1 MYFQAVHYE
10 NFMYIPKHFEVT
22 DTQEIYAFIEHNAF
36 GQLISNCNGQLSS
49 THIPFLLS
57 DDKTKLIA
65 HLAKSNPQSSTLHG
79 QQVLITL
86 QGPHDYISPSWLSG
100 PAVPTWNYQAVHVN
114 GTCRIF
120 ENVYDIKQVV
130 DQLTAKYESGF
141 ETPWLPE
148 YMASMLHAIV
158 GVEIS
163 ISDLQCKYKLSQNRS
178 VEDQRS
184 IVRQLQISGSND
196 LATAMT
202 CNGSK

>member
-1 MYFQAVHYE
+1 
-10 NFMYIPKHFEVT
+10 MYIPKHFEVT

-100 PAVPTWNYQAVHVN
+100 PAVPTWNYQAVHIYGVC
-114 GTCRIF
+114 TILP
-120 ENVYDIKQVV
+120 ELAAVKTIV
-130 DQLTAKYESGF
+130 DSLSTKYEHAFEPYWEQDYNPGMLKHIVGF
-141 ETPWLPE
+141 E
-148 YMASMLHAIV
+148 I
-158 GVEIS
+158 EITD
-163 ISDLQCKYKLSQNRS
+163 IQCKYKLSQNRAEQDRES
-178 VEDQRS
+178 VIS
-184 IVRQLQISGSND
+184 HLQS
-196 LATAMT
+196 T
-202 CNGSK
+202 GSKALAHAVRAASEQ